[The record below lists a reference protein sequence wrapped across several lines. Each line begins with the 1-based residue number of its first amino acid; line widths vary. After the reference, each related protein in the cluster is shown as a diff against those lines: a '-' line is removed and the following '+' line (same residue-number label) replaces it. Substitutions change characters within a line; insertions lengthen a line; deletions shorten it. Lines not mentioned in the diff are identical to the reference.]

1 MISWSRKHLL
11 RLWLVTTTPKC
22 QIAIDTTNAR
32 VKFCSYKSVELQ
44 NIVKRVK
51 PFGKVVID
59 VPYDVEVKPTCPHE
73 HPDMDTLLVKL
84 VTQNSVGTE
93 REDLVTV
100 NVTDELCEIKGKEE
114 NIGGNVRCLIQ
125 APVRY
130 DVDIKTIGDANV
142 EVHNMISDFITVQTE
157 FGSITGSKLQGKKIT
172 LSSSEGGS
180 VTVQKS
186 IQGEIEINTA
196 KDGFVDAEKCLGTKL
211 DISTENGSVRLGS
224 NYCEKATFTTLDGDL
239 NLSNLHMDNSVD
251 INGKG
256 SLNISC
262 FDGSLQANLGE
273 GPAKIQLARVTKD
286 STITSNGDINL
297 TIPDS
302 LDSQVTIKSPTL
314 EVDKKIKG
322 TYDRDRRKFTGGKG
336 NRTFAVESTRRV
348 RVQQSSWMDTF
359 KLENT
364 PK

>member
-1 MISWSRKHLL
+1 MRAWFGRHLL
-11 RLWLVTTTPKC
+11 RLWLATTTPKC

-32 VKFCSYKSVELQ
+32 VKFCSSKSVELK

-51 PFGKVVID
+51 PFGRVVID
-59 VPYDVEVKPTCPHE
+59 VPYHVEVKPTCPHE
-73 HPDMDTLLVKL
+73 YPDMDTVLVKL
-84 VTQNSVGTE
+84 VSQDSFGDK

-114 NIGGNVRCLIQ
+114 EFLGNGRCLVQ
-125 APVRY
+125 TPVRY
-130 DVDIKTIGDANV
+130 DVDIKTVGDANV

-157 FGSITGSKLQGKKIT
+157 FGSIVGSKLQGKKIS

-180 VTVQKS
+180 VTVHKS

-196 KDGFVDAEKCLGTKL
+196 KDGCVDAEKCLGTKL
-211 DISTENGSVRLGS
+211 DISTENGSVKLGS

-239 NLSNLHMDNSVD
+239 NLSNLHMDNSID

-273 GPAKIQLARVTKD
+273 GSAKIQLARVTDD
-286 STITSNGDINL
+286 STITSNGDVSL

-302 LDSQVTIKSPTL
+302 LDTKVVIKSPAL
-314 EVDKKIKG
+314 EIDQCIKG
-322 TYDRDRRKFTGGKG
+322 TYDKDRKEFIGGRGATTFT
-336 NRTFAVESTRRV
+336 VESTK
-348 RVQQSSWMDTF
+348 RVQVRQSSWMDTF
-359 KLENT
+359 KLQNT